1 MQVYA
6 LNMSVNSIN
15 RQIHYAKKSFLRVY
29 IGMCDC
35 YENIKIKL
43 WSTISILK
51 AWHVE
56 IFCYKKK
63 MIVKFNY
70 VL

>member
-1 MQVYA
+1 MPDT
-6 LNMSVNSIN
+6 L
-15 RQIHYAKKSFLRVY
+15 HKKPFLMVY
-29 IGMCDC
+29 IGTYDC

-51 AWHVE
+51 PWHVE
-56 IFCYKKK
+56 TFNCKKK
-63 MIVKFNY
+63 MIAKFNH

>member
-1 MQVYA
+1 MPDT
-6 LNMSVNSIN
+6 L
-15 RQIHYAKKSFLRVY
+15 HKKSFLMVY
-29 IGMCDC
+29 LGAYDC

-51 AWHVE
+51 PWHVE
-56 IFCYKKK
+56 SFHYKNK

-70 VL
+70 DL